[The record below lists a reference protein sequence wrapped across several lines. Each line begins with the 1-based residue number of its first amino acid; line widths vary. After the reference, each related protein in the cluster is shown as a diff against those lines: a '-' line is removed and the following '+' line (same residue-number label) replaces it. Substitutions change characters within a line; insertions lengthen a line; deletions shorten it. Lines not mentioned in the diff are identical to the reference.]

1 MSTRRLALIAL
12 FSLLAL
18 LLRPRMVAYAL
29 DPRSGESVVIAA
41 GEVVEDDLY
50 VAANELIIEGEVD
63 GDLYFFGGTL
73 TITGKV
79 SGDVNGFG
87 QAIVLKG
94 EVGDDVRFGGVIVA
108 LEEGARVGG
117 DLIAFGGG
125 LNLRLGS
132 MVGQDVL
139 FYGGQAYLGAEIGR
153 NLRLGADDVML
164 VAHVHGNADLS
175 VAGEAG
181 TSSTS
186 PPFGSPPVTMP
197 SLPGGLTLDPSAR
210 IDGDLKYQAVS
221 PLPDVERNVGGKVE
235 YSPYSS
241 LESASETQTTLEVFL
256 DALRSLVT
264 LLVFG
269 LLFAAVTPNF
279 LQQSAAKIRQQF
291 WPSLGWGV
299 LAYAM
304 FVFVLLGLLV
314 LMILGGIF
322 FSVLT
327 LDSISTVVI
336 VGGLLL
342 ILVLLFVFVL
352 VTAYLTKILVGW
364 ELGKW
369 LVERFLPQWSGQ
381 RYAPLL
387 GVFLLG
393 LAIQVPYLGFVLKL
407 AALFIG
413 LGALWLFSRS
423 AARSASAVP

>member
-1 MSTRRLALIAL
+1 MRARLLSLLAV
-12 FSLLAL
+12 FFLLAL
-18 LLRPRMVAYAL
+18 LLRPGMVAHAL
-29 DPRSGESVVIAA
+29 DPRGGERVVIAA
-41 GEVVEDDLY
+41 GEVVADDLY

-63 GDLYFFGGTL
+63 GDIYFFGGTL

-79 SGDVNGFG
+79 NGDVNGFG
-87 QAIVLKG
+87 QTIVLKG
-94 EVGDDVRFGGVIVA
+94 EVGDDVRFAGSIVA
-108 LEEGARVGG
+108 VEEGARVGG

-132 MVGQDVL
+132 TVGQDVV

-175 VAGEAG
+175 VAGKAG
-181 TSSTS
+181 TSNTASV
-186 PPFGSPPVTMP
+186 FGSLPVTMP

-210 IDGDLKYQAVS
+210 VDGDLKYRAVL
-221 PLPDVERNVGGKVE
+221 PLPDAEHNVGGKVE
-235 YSPYSS
+235 YSP
-241 LESASETQTTLEVFL
+241 LESAPETQTSF
-256 DALRSLVT
+256 DALLNVLRSLVT
-264 LLVFG
+264 LLIFG
-269 LLFAAVTPNF
+269 LIFVAVTPHF
-279 LQQSAAKIRQQF
+279 LQQGAAKIRQQF

-327 LDSISTVVI
+327 LDSISAVVI

-342 ILVLLFVFVL
+342 ILVLLFVFAF

-369 LVERFLPQWSGQ
+369 LLERFLPQWSGQ

-393 LAIQVPYLGFVLKL
+393 LAMQVPYLGSVLKL

-413 LGALWLFSRS
+413 LGALWLSSRS
-423 AARSASAVP
+423 AVRSASAMP